1 MLDCPRSSHTC
12 MCREPSGP
20 RATACRSQPWE
31 AGEKHR
37 LRVPTCGSVVTTP
50 KAWAIPAQGGER
62 GGKGRQKAKGKAFSP
77 VLFPSGIPKTHLKR
91 QSPPPGSPPGLL
103 QADSFSILVYGPAC
117 GNDLCIR

>member
-77 VLFPSGIPKTHLKR
+77 ILFPKTHLKH